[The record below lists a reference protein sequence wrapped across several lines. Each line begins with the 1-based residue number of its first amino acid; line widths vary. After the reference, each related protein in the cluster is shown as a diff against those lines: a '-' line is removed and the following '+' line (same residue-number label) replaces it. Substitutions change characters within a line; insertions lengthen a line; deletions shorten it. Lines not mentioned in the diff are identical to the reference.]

1 MDSPETLRESD
12 AAVVAR
18 YLHVRSRFHDGLL
31 ARVASHVQ
39 ERYVVQPTHRVP
51 ATLVSLVRTGFL
63 RPGEGE
69 LWPVVFLSPVDI
81 FLALC
86 VQISAERLADLG
98 TMLEGPQRL
107 RHRHWEDWWGWET
120 TLGGVGPQFFS
131 LSVAQQDDA
140 MLAWYTGHLA
150 WLARS
155 GLLRRQ
161 TT

>member
-1 MDSPETLRESD
+1 MSSPEPLRESD

-18 YLHVRSRFHDGLL
+18 YLHVRSHFHDGLL
-31 ARVASHVQ
+31 ARVAGHVQ
-39 ERYVVQPTHRVP
+39 ERYLVQPTQRVP
-51 ATLVSLVRTGFL
+51 ATLVALVRAGFL

-69 LWPVVFLSPVDI
+69 LWPVVFLSPVDV

-86 VQISAERLADLG
+86 VQITPERLAGLG

-120 TLGGVGPQFFS
+120 TLAGVHPQFFA
-131 LSVAQQDDA
+131 LAAEQQDAA
-140 MLAWYTGHLA
+140 MLAWYTEHLA

-155 GLLRRQ
+155 GLLRRRC
-161 TT
+161 